1 MLPSEIV
8 NPCVTLFYLRGFPH
22 SLHVEY
28 TITFTEKF
36 SADGHHKG
44 HIVATATS
52 GSFVSSSIVNQVRLY
67 NAVYVLF
74 IAVIL
79 GGWKGDLFPRP
90 EGRIRRGFI

>member
-44 HIVATATS
+44 HIVLSHKTTLQQQFT
-52 GSFVSSSIVNQVRLY
+52 G
-67 NAVYVLF
+67 
-74 IAVIL
+74 
-79 GGWKGDLFPRP
+79 
-90 EGRIRRGFI
+90 E